1 VSALSTLL
9 DGYIAEDEL
18 AAEPNAPCK
27 RTLARYRAE
36 PDGLPYMR
44 FRGRV
49 YIPIKEA
56 GVAEASR
63 SASQSH
69 EESQKWGGAA
79 VHSEGLRTIRNLRRA
94 TLRSPLDEA
103 LRRKSPGHG
112 PSDR

>member
-49 YIPIKEA
+49 YIPIKE
-56 GVAEASR
+56 GRE
-63 SASQSH
+63 
-69 EESQKWGGAA
+69 W
-79 VHSEGLRTIRNLRRA
+79 LRRRVRYPNPTRKA
-94 TLRSPLDEA
+94 KNGEARSI
-103 LRRKSPGHG
+103 RRTSDHQKP
-112 PSDR
+112 PSTTSDSSESAR

>member
-1 VSALSTLL
+1 MSALSTLL

-49 YIPIKEA
+49 YIPIKEGREWLKRRVRHPNPTRKA
-56 GVAEASR
+56 KNGEAPR
-63 SASQSH
+63 CIA
-69 EESQKWGGAA
+69 K
-79 VHSEGLRTIRNLRRA
+79 
-94 TLRSPLDEA
+94 DF
-103 LRRKSPGHG
+103 G
-112 PSDR
+112 PSETCPTSDSKESAR

>member
-49 YIPIKEA
+49 YIPIKEGREWLKRRVRHPNPTRKA
-56 GVAEASR
+56 KNGEAPR
-63 SASQSH
+63 
-69 EESQKWGGAA
+69 
-79 VHSEGLRTIRNLRRA
+79 VHSEGLRTIRNL
-94 TLRSPLDEA
+94 PDER
-103 LRRKSPGHG
+103 L
-112 PSDR
+112 